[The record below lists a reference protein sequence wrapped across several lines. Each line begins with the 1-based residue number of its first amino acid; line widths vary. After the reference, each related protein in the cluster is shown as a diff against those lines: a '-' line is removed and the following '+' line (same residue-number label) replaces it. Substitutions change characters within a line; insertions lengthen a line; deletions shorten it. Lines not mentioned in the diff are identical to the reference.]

1 MKANLAVRIAAA
13 VTLSLGIAAGA
24 PAQIFPSKPL
34 RLIVPFP
41 PGGPADISARSIGEP
56 LSGVLGQPVVVE
68 NRPGVGAV
76 PAMQA
81 LLSSPADGHT
91 ILLASNVISTGI
103 WLYKSVTFDPVKDL
117 RGVILV
123 SRSPHLVVVQPGF
136 PGSGIQDLIRAAKSN
151 PGKLNYAS
159 AGAGT
164 MPHLGVELFKQVTGT
179 QMTHVPYKGSGVAL
193 PAVMGGQV
201 DVYFDI
207 MFSAATLVQGG
218 KLKALG
224 VTSLTRSETFPGVAT
239 LDEQGVKGYELH
251 STFGIAAHADT
262 PDPIIAKLNESI
274 NKVLQMPAVR
284 ERLSTL
290 GATPAGGSPQMFQ
303 KIIRDDYEV
312 WGRVIR
318 QAGIDRN

>member
-1 MKANLAVRIAAA
+1 M
-13 VTLSLGIAAGA
+13 AAGFA
-24 PAQIFPSKPL
+24 LGLCIATGALAQGFPSKPM

-56 LSGVLGQPVVVE
+56 LGGVLGQPVVIE

-81 LLSSPADGHT
+81 LLAAPADGHT
-91 ILLASNVISTGI
+91 MLLASNVISTGI
-103 WLYKSVTFDPVKDL
+103 WLYKSVSFDPVKDL

-136 PGSGIQDLIRAAKSN
+136 SGNGIQDLIRAAKSN

-164 MPHLGVELFKQVTGT
+164 MPHLGAELFKQVTGT

-224 VTSLTRSETFPGVAT
+224 VTSLSRSETFPGVPT
-239 LDEQGVKGYELH
+239 LDEQGVKGYELY
-251 STFGIAAHADT
+251 STFGIAMHADT
-262 PDPIIAKLNESI
+262 PDPIVAQLNEAI

-284 ERLSTL
+284 ERLTTL
-290 GATPAGGSPQMFQ
+290 GATPAGGSAQMFH
-303 KIIRDDYEV
+303 KIIRDDYEI
-312 WGRVIR
+312 WGRVIH